1 MAGSNRHNPGARM
14 RAALLGAAAA
24 FAPVVA
30 AAHPHVWVTSR
41 SDIVFDGA
49 GMISAVRHSWTF
61 DDGFSAYATQGLDE
75 DGDGI
80 LTRDELQPLA
90 QVNVESLHEFEFFTY
105 LGLTD
110 VDEVYGAFAEPVDY
124 WLDYDGRQ
132 LTLHFT
138 LPLKEPFDPRRGA
151 AAIEVYDPT
160 FFVDFGLAEGDPVM
174 LVDAPAGCYPDV
186 RAAEGFDPKT
196 AEMLARIP
204 ADVRDLPPEILD
216 LTSGNAN
223 TIRIVCE

>member
-1 MAGSNRHNPGARM
+1 MHGTILHRLTTRARP
-14 RAALLGAAAA
+14 AVLAVAAAMMPA
-24 FAPVVA
+24 VA
-30 AAHPHVWVTSR
+30 VAHPHVWVTSR
-41 SDIVFDGA
+41 SDIVFDAG

-75 DGDGI
+75 DGDGT
-80 LTRDELQPLA
+80 LTREELQPLA

-110 VDEVYGAFAEPVDY
+110 VDEVYGAFGEPVDY

-138 LPLKEPFDPRRGA
+138 LPLTEPFDPRQGS

-160 FFVDFGLAEGDPVM
+160 FFVDFGLADGDPVM
-174 LVDAPAGCYPDV
+174 LVDAPQGCYPDV
-186 RAAEGFDPKT
+186 RLAEGFDPKT

-223 TIRIVCE
+223 TIRIICE